1 MQATAQIISKLRNA
15 RFQPPQGGPK
25 EKLAWIND
33 GEADLLR
40 LHGGSGKK
48 RKFGLPSFG
57 KGDIGNSVGSAGASD
72 GAGDGKGG
80 QIHTNGTGMGQSNV
94 LRQINGRWNVVSR
107 ADASRIDAGGS
118 MRTAAPVA
126 PVAQRVAPPVPI
138 VKPPIR
144 VAPPP
149 MLVATPVPRMK
160 PAVAVTPAPTI
171 KPQNYGFVAPT
182 MTPRTAAPAP
192 NIQPQSY
199 GFQAPTRTTAPMT
212 KAPATRAQE
221 IRTDRMAPMARV
233 EAPRADRMAPMARM
247 APRTDRMPTGSFQ
260 PSSYRAPATRTDRA
274 PMVPGAGVR
283 AVPEGPRT
291 DRMQSAPASITG
303 MTAEAARRAAVNR
316 MRTQHLAYRSPPG
329 LAPQTDIKPQNY
341 GFQAPALSVS
351 SMVPTPRQNPL
362 RDTTKIRTDGT
373 FDAAKDFGL
382 VEGPALSRL
391 AALQDRYGKPITV
404 TEGAALG
411 HVAKSQHHINPLT
424 GKANAMDLSVPTEDR
439 ATLAR
444 LANLV
449 GFGGIGA
456 YGSNLPNMVHV
467 DIGKRRSWGPL
478 GKAKNIGQLHDK
490 ALQAALRDRTIRAYA
505 GMGDE

>member
-25 EKLAWIND
+25 EKLVWIND

-40 LHGGSGKK
+40 LHGGSGKR

-80 QIHTNGTGMGQSNV
+80 QIHTGSTGMGQPNV

-118 MRTAAPVA
+118 MRPAAPVA

-138 VKPPIR
+138 MKPPIT

-149 MLVATPVPRMK
+149 TLMAPPVPRMK
-160 PAVAVTPAPTI
+160 PAVTVTPAPMI
-171 KPQNYGFVAPT
+171 KPQNYGFVAPA

-192 NIQPQSY
+192 SIQPQSY
-199 GFQAPTRTTAPMT
+199 GFQAPTRTAAPMA

-221 IRTDRMAPMARV
+221 IRTDRMAPMART
-233 EAPRADRMAPMARM
+233 EAPRA
-247 APRTDRMPTGSFQ
+247 
-260 PSSYRAPATRTDRA
+260 PAARTDRA
-274 PMVPGAGVR
+274 PMAPGAGVR

-291 DRMQSAPASITG
+291 DRAPSAPPGVTSMA
-303 MTAEAARRAAVNR
+303 AEAARRAAANR
-316 MRTQHLAYRSPPG
+316 ARAQHLNYRSPPG
-329 LAPQTDIKPQNY
+329 LAPQTDLQPQNY
-341 GFQAPALSVS
+341 GFQAPVS
-351 SMVPTPRQNPL
+351 GMVPTPRQNPL
-362 RDTTKIRTDGT
+362 RDTTKIRTDST

-382 VEGPALSRL
+382 IDGPALSRL

-411 HVAKSQHHINPLT
+411 HVAKSQHHVNPLT

-439 ATLAR
+439 ATLVS

-456 YGSNLPNMVHV
+456 YGSNFPNMVHV
-467 DIGKRRSWGPL
+467 DIGKKRSWGPQ
-478 GKAKNIGQLHDK
+478 GKAKNIGQLRDK
-490 ALQAALRDRTIRAYA
+490 ALQTALRDRASPRSVVGYA
-505 GMGDE
+505 GLDDY